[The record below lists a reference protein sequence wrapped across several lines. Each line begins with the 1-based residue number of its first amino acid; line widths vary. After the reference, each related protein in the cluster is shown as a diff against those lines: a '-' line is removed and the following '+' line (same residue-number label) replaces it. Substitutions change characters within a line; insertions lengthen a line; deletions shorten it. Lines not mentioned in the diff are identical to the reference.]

1 MEIKVAYEDTY
12 FAKTARILGN
22 CYIILDHNH
31 IYHYEFMISKEIAT
45 IVSDTSLY
53 LEEVASMHH
62 KLHPTIS
69 IYKGKDFYM
78 EMKKSFTF
86 ELPISILQVSKFF
99 QNQKYL
105 AELNQL
111 TSLDSIQFPVQ
122 IIEDE
127 YVLLDN
133 HHFLFI
139 AKELGFKMVDVYL
152 SEVKQNTLDFLY
164 LAKEQNIKGI
174 QDVRSLSDEEYH
186 KIEKD
191 LNSIFSIYK

>member
-1 MEIKVAYEDTY
+1 
-12 FAKTARILGN
+12 
-22 CYIILDHNH
+22 
-31 IYHYEFMISKEIAT
+31 MISKEIAT

-69 IYKGKDFYM
+69 IYKGKDSIW
-78 EMKKSFTF
+78 KWKNPFTF
-86 ELPISILQVSKFF
+86 KLPISILQVSKFF
-99 QNQKYL
+99 LNQKYL

-191 LNSIFSIYK
+191 LNSIFPSINKGA